1 MWDFETKL
9 VNIEEVWGEN
19 YQSSFWDIL
28 DDIENQASETK
39 LVVDYIKLEID
50 NIEWKVNDLY
60 SKY

>member
-1 MWDFETKL
+1 MGDFETKL
-9 VNIEEVWGEN
+9 VNIEEVGGEN
-19 YQSSFWDIL
+19 YQSSFGDIL

-50 NIEWKVNDLY
+50 NIEGKVNDLY